1 MLPWAL
7 HSLSRLR
14 NRWDNVSCSTLNL
27 LFITISQNL
36 ASKRWCH
43 PKDCRWFHVETG
55 NYLKLVFCMV
65 TNRCQIW
72 LYFPRKCN
80 ACLSTSVHE
89 LWHQGSR
96 VLTLGTVHTGVQ
108 EPRGWDELGPR
119 AEMSPREHLQGRR
132 SGRGAFR
139 GQVWWRLE
147 AQERADARSA
157 QSREN
162 MISAKKQVQAQDRR
176 QEEMLSASCMVRG
189 VRMVELY

>member
-1 MLPWAL
+1 MLPWAP

-80 ACLSTSVHE
+80 ASLSTSVHE

-96 VLTLGTVHTGVQ
+96 VLTLGTAYRCTGTTGMRWAQ
-108 EPRGWDELGPR
+108 TKSRDEPQRTPARKTQRQRSFSGASLVETGGTGKGWCTLCTE
-119 AEMSPREHLQGRR
+119 QG
-132 SGRGAFR
+132 
-139 GQVWWRLE
+139 E
-147 AQERADARSA
+147 YD
-157 QSREN
+157 
-162 MISAKKQVQAQDRR
+162 
-176 QEEMLSASCMVRG
+176 LS
-189 VRMVELY
+189 